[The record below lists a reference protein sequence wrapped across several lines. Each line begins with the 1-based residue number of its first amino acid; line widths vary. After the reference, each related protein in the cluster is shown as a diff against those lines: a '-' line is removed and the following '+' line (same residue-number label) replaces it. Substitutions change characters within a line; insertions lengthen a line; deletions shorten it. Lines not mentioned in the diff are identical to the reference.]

1 MSLLSPRDGPQRQF
15 SQFNPAAPLVEVGR
29 AVRRVRP
36 MQALWA
42 ALGAIFALQI
52 TVIAILTVIGR
63 RRKLRAPKQG
73 FPRLAGGEIPVA
85 DNALTLYANGQE
97 LFDAMLRAIA
107 QAREVIYFETYIWKA
122 DQVGHAFKN
131 LLIAKANEGVQV
143 YVIFDNFGNL
153 VVPDAFKQFPANIH
167 VLKYSAIKRPWHFF
181 DPRRYAVDHRKLL
194 IVDDKFGFIGGYNIG
209 SLYATQ
215 WRDTHMRITGPDTL
229 DLAYAF
235 VDFWN
240 RFCHRKDIISTHY
253 IRRFDPTIDVH
264 SNDALRLSFPIR
276 NTYIEAVE
284 RAQSHIYL
292 TNAYF
297 VPDHVLLEALIAAAQ
312 RGVDVQILLPWTSNH
327 IVADWVARSYFTR
340 CLQGGVRIFGYQDAM
355 IHAKTCTVD
364 GVWSTVGTANLDRL
378 SSVGNFEINAVIYD
392 DRFARQMETLFAA
405 DKTNAFELTAEKW
418 IQRPWYVKLSE
429 RVLEPLRYLV

>member
-1 MSLLSPRDGPQRQF
+1 MSLLGPKNEPQRQL
-15 SQFNPAAPLVEVGR
+15 NPAIPLAEVSR
-29 AVRRVRP
+29 AVRRMRP

-42 ALGAIFALQI
+42 VLGAIFVLQL
-52 TVIAILTVIGR
+52 TVIAILTLIGR
-63 RRKLRAPKQG
+63 RRKLRAPKDG

-85 DNALTLYANGQE
+85 DNALTLYASGGE

-122 DQVGHAFKN
+122 DQIGHAFKN
-131 LLIAKANEGVQV
+131 ALIARANEGVQV

-167 VLKYSAIKRPWHFF
+167 VLKYSAIKRPWHVF
-181 DPRRYAVDHRKLL
+181 DPRRYALDHRKLL

-209 SLYATQ
+209 SLYANQ
-215 WRDTHMRITGPDTL
+215 WRDTHLRITGPDAL

-240 RFCHRKDIISTHY
+240 RFGPRKDMIHKHY
-253 IRRFDPTIDVH
+253 VRRFDPTIDVQA
-264 SNDALRLSFPIR
+264 NDALRATFPIR
-276 NTYIEAVE
+276 NTYIEAIE

-312 RGVDVQILLPWTSNH
+312 RDVDVQILLPWTSNH
-327 IVADWVARSYFTR
+327 IIADWVARSYFTR
-340 CLQGGVRIFGYQDAM
+340 CLEGGVRIFGYQDAM

-392 DRFARQMETLFAA
+392 DRFARQMEQLFAA
-405 DKTNAFELTAEKW
+405 DKTNALELTAEKW
-418 IQRPWYVKLSE
+418 VRRPWYVKLSE

>member
-1 MSLLSPRDGPQRQF
+1 MSLLGPRSGPRRRF
-15 SQFNPAAPLVEVGR
+15 HVDAAPLVEVTL

-36 MQALWA
+36 VQALWA
-42 ALGAIFALQI
+42 ALGAVFALQLIVI
-52 TVIAILTVIGR
+52 TVLTVIGR
-63 RRKLRAPKQG
+63 RRQLRAPKDG
-73 FPRLAGGEIPVA
+73 FPRLTGGEIPVA
-85 DNALTLYANGQE
+85 DNALTLYASGSE
-97 LFDAMLRAIA
+97 LFEAMLRAIS
-107 QAREVIYFETYIWKA
+107 QARQVIYLETYIWK
-122 DQVGHAFKN
+122 DDHVGQTFKN

-153 VVPDAFKQFPANIH
+153 VVPNAFKQFPANIH
-167 VLKYSAIKRPWHFF
+167 VLKYSAIKRPWHLF
-181 DPRRYAVDHRKLL
+181 DPRRYALDHRKLL

-209 SLYATQ
+209 SLYASQ
-215 WRDTHMRITGPDTL
+215 WRDTHLRISGPDTL

-240 RFCHRKDIISTHY
+240 RFCPRKATIQRHY
-253 IRRFDPTIDVH
+253 IRSFDPTIDVH

-276 NTYIEAVE
+276 NSYIEAVE

-312 RGVDVQILLPWTSNH
+312 RGVDVQVLLPWTSNH

-340 CLQGGVRIFGYQDAM
+340 CLEGGVRIFGYQDAM

-364 GVWSTVGTANLDRL
+364 SIWSTVGTANLDRL

-392 DRFARQMETLFAA
+392 DNFARQMETLFAA

-418 IQRPWYVKLSE
+418 LRRPWYVKLSE
-429 RVLEPLRYLV
+429 RVLEPLRYFV

>member
-1 MSLLSPRDGPQRQF
+1 VSLQGPQHRPQRRF
-15 SQFNPAAPLVEVGR
+15 RPDASSLAEVSR
-29 AVRRVRP
+29 AVRRMRP

-42 ALGAIFALQI
+42 TLGALVAVQ
-52 TVIAILTVIGR
+52 LTVIGVLSVIAR
-63 RRKLRAPKQG
+63 RRRLRAPKQG
-73 FPRLAGGEIPVA
+73 FPRLAGGPIPVA
-85 DNALTLYANGQE
+85 DNALTLYASGGE
-97 LFDAMLRAIA
+97 LFDAMLTAIA
-107 QAREVIYFETYIWKA
+107 SAREVIYFETYIWKA
-122 DQVGHAFKN
+122 DTLGRNFKN

-153 VVPDAFKQFPANIH
+153 VVPDAFKQFPDNIH
-167 VLKYSAIKRPWHFF
+167 VLKYSAIKRPWHIF
-181 DPRRYAVDHRKLL
+181 DPRRYALDHRKLL
-194 IVDDKFGFIGGYNIG
+194 IVDDKIGFIGGYNIG

-215 WRDTHMRITGPDTL
+215 WRDTHLRIVGPDTL

-240 RFCHRKDIISTHY
+240 RFCPRRDIIPRHY

-264 SNDALRLSFPIR
+264 TNDALRLSFPIR
-276 NTYIEAVE
+276 NTYIEAIE

-297 VPDHVLLEALIAAAQ
+297 VPDHVLLEALMAAAM
-312 RGVDVQILLPWTSNH
+312 RGVDVQILVPWTSNH

-340 CLQGGVRIFGYQDAM
+340 CLQAGVRVFGYQDAM

-392 DRFARQMETLFAA
+392 DYFARQMESLFAS

-418 IQRPWYVKLSE
+418 LARPWYVKLSE
-429 RVLEPLRYLV
+429 RALEPLRYLV